1 MNSIVN
7 CLTVVCRI
15 NPKPFVPFV
24 ARQLFAKRGICVSSI
39 TCSDADDSNKNK
51 SPEKVK
57 KKSKL
62 ADNWGSKKAH
72 RKVKLN
78 FFANMSDPKTEEIL
92 SPLRFLVKE
101 QVRMLLGSGIRVFFG
116 RND

>member
-7 CLTVVCRI
+7 CLTVVCRS

-24 ARQLFAKRGICVSSI
+24 ARQLFAKRGICVSPIS
-39 TCSDADDSNKNK
+39 CSVADSNNK
-51 SPEKVK
+51 SPESAN

-78 FFANMSDPKTEEIL
+78 FFTNMSDPKTEEIL
-92 SPLRFLVKE
+92 APLRFLVKE
-101 QVRMLLGSGIRVFFG
+101 QVRVAMGS
-116 RND
+116 

>member
-1 MNSIVN
+1 MYTIVS
-7 CLTVVCRI
+7 CLTVVCRARPQSI
-15 NPKPFVPFV
+15 VPF
-24 ARQLFAKRGICVSSI
+24 ATRQLFAKRGICVSPI
-39 TCSDADDSNKNK
+39 TYSVADSNNK
-51 SPEKVK
+51 LPEKPK

-78 FFANMSDPKTEEIL
+78 FFTNMSDPKTEEIL

-101 QVRMLLGSGIRVFFG
+101 QVRAAVCIGVCTA
-116 RND
+116 D